1 MKYKNKIYGKT
12 LWYRINKKFIIFFNQ
27 SSIFKFLKTLIIKF
41 QLKQNWLMF
50 SSDDKKS
57 NYQKQIS

>member
-1 MKYKNKIYGKT
+1 MVQHYDIE
-12 LWYRINKKFIIFFNQ
+12 LIKKFIIFFNQ